1 MAARHQPLKTQCHGE
16 IKNPLKHHRNG
27 PCSAVNQLTHTQVS
41 LLILVLIY
49 ANFGPTPRE
58 LLARQLIR
66 ATRRCGSCSSDDQD
80 ASSNIMLMCT
90 HSCIN
95 CFSIKVPSILLA
107 VCLINVR
114 IVYLR
119 EWKAET
125 EKKDGMWVSAGWEIH
140 ANISCQSIWP
150 PVTPDWPTP
159 TPASEGCTASQGPWH
174 FSFAF
179 HFLTLSMSF
188 ASIKCVC
195 AKTWKLSFEC
205 FNYTPS

>member
-1 MAARHQPLKTQCHGE
+1 MLSISLHIHKCLYIDIGLYLCELWTK
-16 IKNPLKHHRNG
+16 
-27 PCSAVNQLTHTQVS
+27 QLR
-41 LLILVLIY
+41 L
-49 ANFGPTPRE
+49 NFWP
-58 LLARQLIR
+58 ASQLIR
-66 ATRRCGSCSSDDQD
+66 ATHQRSCCSSDDVQ
-80 ASSNIMLMCT
+80 ASNIMLMCT

-114 IVYLR
+114 IVYLWER
-119 EWKAET
+119 KA
-125 EKKDGMWVSAGWEIH
+125 KCGRVGKIRKD
-140 ANISCQSIWP
+140 ISGQSIWP
-150 PVTPDWPTP
+150 PSHAWLPRTKDALAPPWY
-159 TPASEGCTASQGPWH
+159 PWH